1 MFSHTHT
8 YTYTHTF
15 TDPSSTHARLSAEIF
30 MERAELHYEI
40 KSEQWVIKLH
50 KINKNMIN
58 NKAKNISTPYFKAI
72 YTKQKSETCK
82 IWKFIYLHF
91 KVQ

>member
-1 MFSHTHT
+1 MKF
-8 YTYTHTF
+8 
-15 TDPSSTHARLSAEIF
+15 I
-30 MERAELHYEI
+30 MERSELHYAI
-40 KSEQWVIKLH
+40 QSNHKVTKLH

-82 IWKFIYLHF
+82 I
-91 KVQ
+91 

>member
-1 MFSHTHT
+1 MCSSDISYNNYHIHNNYDNLELTWMFSHTHT

-40 KSEQWVIKLH
+40 KSEQ
-50 KINKNMIN
+50 
-58 NKAKNISTPYFKAI
+58 
-72 YTKQKSETCK
+72 
-82 IWKFIYLHF
+82 
-91 KVQ
+91 